1 MDFFGREGQS
11 CGDVEEAGTSIGGS
25 MDPLIAHVRLTNFE
39 IAACRRRGAQTR
51 SMIADFE
58 RLAAELDR
66 EVRAEEDRTGVRDPR
81 HFAYSTV
88 AKAAALRRDNL
99 VNSIAQLRIQ
109 LDTVSAALHAAL
121 ERSRAANQPS
131 ETLAANSAGHAA

>member
-1 MDFFGREGQS
+1 
-11 CGDVEEAGTSIGGS
+11 

-39 IAACRRRGAQTR
+39 IAACRRRVAQTR

-66 EVRAEEDRTGVRDPR
+66 EVRAEEDRTGVCDPR

-88 AKAAALRRDNL
+88 AKAAGLRRDNL
-99 VNSIAQLRIQ
+99 LNSIAQLRIQ
-109 LDTVSAALHAAL
+109 LDTASAALHAAL
-121 ERSRAANQPS
+121 ERSRAANQHS
-131 ETLAANSAGHAA
+131 ENLTANSACHAA

>member
-1 MDFFGREGQS
+1 
-11 CGDVEEAGTSIGGS
+11 